1 MSGIATAV
9 VGTAVVSG
17 YFANEAAEDAADAQ
31 IEGSEAGIAE
41 NRRQFDLVQELLSPY
56 TQAGVGSLT
65 AQEDI
70 LGLNGPE
77 AQQAAISSIESSP
90 EFTSLIKQGEEAI
103 LQNASATGGLRGGN
117 VQSALSEFRPE
128 LLSQLINDKFTR
140 LGGITGLGQASAA
153 GVGAAAQNTGALN
166 ASLFADIGAAGAGE
180 ALAKGQSASNVANSV
195 GTLSTL
201 KLLGAF

>member
-56 TQAGVGSLT
+56 TQAGVGSLI

-103 LQNASATGGLRGGN
+103 LQNASATGGLRGG
-117 VQSALSEFRPE
+117 S
-128 LLSQLINDKFTR
+128 
-140 LGGITGLGQASAA
+140 
-153 GVGAAAQNTGALN
+153 
-166 ASLFADIGAAGAGE
+166 
-180 ALAKGQSASNVANSV
+180 
-195 GTLSTL
+195 
-201 KLLGAF
+201 